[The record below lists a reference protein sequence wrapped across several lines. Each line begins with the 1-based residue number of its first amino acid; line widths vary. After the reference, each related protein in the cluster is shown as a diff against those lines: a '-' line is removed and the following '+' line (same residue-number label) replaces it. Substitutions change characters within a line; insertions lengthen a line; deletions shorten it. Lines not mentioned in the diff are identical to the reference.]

1 MFQLITFHLALVFRQ
16 PINAKSRLKLTYIFY
31 FSCCC
36 AIANSN
42 FNQNLTTVKAR
53 AAEQ

>member
-31 FSCCC
+31 FSCC